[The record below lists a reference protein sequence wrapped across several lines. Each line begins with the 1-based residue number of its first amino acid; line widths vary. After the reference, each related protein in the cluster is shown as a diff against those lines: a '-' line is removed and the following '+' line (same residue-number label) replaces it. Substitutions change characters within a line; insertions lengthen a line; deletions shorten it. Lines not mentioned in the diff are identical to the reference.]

1 MEKTTAT
8 EYMEDL
14 SEHSDFVSTTKAS
27 KPEVSASRASIQ
39 AYHRLHR
46 LVVLAAAAVSLVPLS
61 ITMVINYV
69 QFRDALQ
76 AEAVEPMARLTLNTK
91 RSLELFLSERRSAL
105 TFLVH
110 ERPFEELCSPT
121 SLTRVISN
129 LNRSLEIGAFVDL
142 GIIDD
147 TGSQLCYAGPY
158 ELEGRDYSDQDW
170 FHEVARR
177 GTYTSDVFLGFRNSP
192 HFAIATKHDRSDGG
206 FYILRATIDAEML
219 SEQILTTGLQA
230 IDDVFLINR
239 EGVLQSPSRQYGE
252 ILGVIPLPVPHYSPS
267 VEVLET
273 EEADGRTIFV
283 TSAYIQNSP
292 FILVQIK
299 PAEEAMGRWFTLR
312 SELLGFLLVSAG
324 LILAVIFWGS
334 GQFIRR
340 MRESDERR
348 TALYHQMEYSNK
360 LASIGRLAAGV
371 AHEINNPLAI
381 INEKAGLMQDLVTM
395 GDAMPPKEKLLGLV
409 DSVLRS
415 VSRCQTVTHRL
426 LGFARHMDVQ
436 VETIDLHVLL
446 QEVLGFLG
454 REAEYRNID
463 VSFDVGEGLPTIE
476 SDRSQ
481 LQQVFLNILNNALA
495 AVDNGGRINISL
507 MKLDDHRVTV
517 TITDN
522 GRGIPEGDIK
532 RIFEPFFSTKGGSGT
547 GLGLSVT
554 YGIVKKLG
562 GEIAV
567 NSTVGQGTSFT
578 VILPQRKA

>member
-1 MEKTTAT
+1 MQ
-8 EYMEDL
+8 DN
-14 SEHSDFVSTTKAS
+14 SESSDFESTTYVAQ
-27 KPEVSASRASIQ
+27 PEVSGGRV
-39 AYHRLHR
+39 RLQSYRHLRR
-46 LVVLAAAAVSLVPLS
+46 LVVLAAAAVSLLPLT

-76 AEAVEPMARLTLNTK
+76 AEAIEPMARLTLNTK

-110 ERPFEELCSPT
+110 DRPFDELCGRA

-129 LNRSLEIGAFVDL
+129 LNRSLEVGDFVDL

-147 TGSQLCYAGPY
+147 SGDQLCYSGPY
-158 ELEGRDYSDQDW
+158 ALEGRNYLDQDW

-177 GTYTSDVFLGFRNSP
+177 GTYTSDVFLGFRDSP
-192 HFAIATKHDRSDGG
+192 HFAIATKHDQPGGG

-219 SEQILTTGLQA
+219 SEQILTTGLQPT
-230 IDDVFLINR
+230 DDVFLINR
-239 EGVLQSPSRQYGE
+239 EGILQSPSRHYGE
-252 ILGVIPLPVPHYSPS
+252 VLSAIPLPVPHFSPS
-267 VEVLET
+267 VEVVET
-273 EEADGRTIFV
+273 KDERGRTVFV
-283 TSAYIQNSP
+283 TSAHIHSSP
-292 FILVQIK
+292 FILIQIK

-312 SELLGFLLVSAG
+312 SELLGFLVVSAG
-324 LILAVIFWGS
+324 LILAVILWGS

-340 MRESDERR
+340 MREADARR
-348 TALYHQMEYSNK
+348 TALYHQVEYSNK

-381 INEKAGLMQDLVTM
+381 INEKAGLLKDLVTLSE
-395 GDAMPPKEKLLGLV
+395 ATPPRDKLLGIV
-409 DSVLRS
+409 DSVLGS
-415 VSRCQTVTHRL
+415 VARCQEVTHRL

-436 VETIDLHVLL
+436 SETIDLHLL
-446 QEVLGFLG
+446 LEEVLRFLG
-454 REAEYRNID
+454 REAEYRNIS
-463 VSFDVGEGLPTIE
+463 VSFDVAEELPSIE

-495 AVDNGGRINISL
+495 AVENGGRIDIIIKPQENQ
-507 MKLDDHRVTV
+507 RVAV
-517 TITDN
+517 TISDD
-522 GRGIPEGDIK
+522 GKGISEADLK
-532 RIFEPFFSTKGGSGT
+532 RIFEPFFSTKGGGGT

-567 NSTVGQGTSFT
+567 RSKLGVGTSFT
-578 VILPQRKA
+578 VILPERGKA